1 MRVLSLFPLE
11 RALRAAFA
19 FSGSYGP
26 GHEVVAHASG
36 SAVNVINVH
45 IVPHTHDDVG
55 WLKNVNQYLLHE
67 NNTIQDAGVSL
78 ILDSVLSELVVDD
91 EEPPWSASQAQ
102 AQGVAPGKKLN
113 TAAGGPRPR
122 PAKFFQQGG
131 GATTST
137 VGGDAPEVA
146 ASQHHKHGVDLR
158 AKRNFQYV
166 EQAFFQRWYANQP
179 EEKRQK
185 LKSLVRQKKWRFLN
199 GGWVMHDEACAHF
212 LDMIDQTSL
221 GHSFLLKEFG
231 VRPRVGWQLDPF
243 GHSILQVDLMGAE
256 LGFEGLFFGRIDFQD
271 LEYRVSGENGLRKA
285 AEFVWKSDHNDYAK
299 LPSAGARRRSSWRS
313 SSEVFT
319 GLTGSYGGNYGPP
332 MHYWWD
338 ELCDVE
344 SNPTFESTA
353 GNKTAQ
359 AEIVDNFY
367 TLVLQQ
373 ANVTRGRNILMT
385 WGSDFWY
392 SNATKVF
399 WNTDELIRRVNAKY
413 GSEMSL
419 FYSNME
425 DYVAAKKMEEEQAA
439 GVEVDENERI
449 LEEDG
454 ATNKPPPS
462 TGSRRTSPTPPS
474 SSSPALFPTKQNTD
488 FFPYADRPHGY
499 WTGYFSSRPALKRMI
514 REFSNY
520 FQIFKTFAALSG
532 VKNPKLL
539 NFADAMGIAQHHDA
553 VTGTEKQHV
562 TFDYQKR
569 LHAGYMS
576 AAKIALG
583 AETIGKLAGLG
594 GGRKP
599 EETSADSLPWQNCL
613 LRNES
618 RCDVTLPQSTSTMT
632 WAPALTDADT
642 SVHFKQ
648 ERNRKQ
654 TPDITM
660 LIWNQLP
667 RARDSVRVEVPV
679 DSRTKQVFCDGYAID
694 VDFFS
699 VGEFAPGNYHEE
711 VKEGAWFLSFK
722 VGLPALGFRK
732 CVLAEMMPEDHDVS
746 TTSELDR
753 NRWTPSGALEQEHL
767 EAEQTLQSSSSV
779 VPVTTFHIHPPES
792 DRRGLQPQR
801 QHLEDII
808 RDERDADQTPR
819 PQMISLVLR
828 NEYLQLTFCEDTG
841 EICEIA
847 NVKTGQKLTARQRYK
862 TYLGIG
868 NNTEQNTGAYI
879 FRPRNET
886 GSVPFEFLRV
896 EKIQFHRA
904 DTDVGN
910 DEVRQVYAGGFV
922 RQRIRLVGE
931 RIEITHISGPLPEAI
946 ELATSWETGI
956 ANQQITTGQ
965 KRANVFYTDANGRQ
979 MMRRATDAGRDYP
992 TWNTTRGGEPIAGN
1006 YYPVVAAIS
1015 IQDENGNAAGR
1026 TRRTAE
1032 TTSSRRDSNRRT
1044 RAFTILTDAAQGGTS
1059 LHEGHVELMTHRSC
1073 DYDDARGVG
1082 EPLNETQFVFPYD
1095 NATPQ
1100 EAWGKHYG
1108 PRLRAIGE
1116 HWVVIDWG
1124 GVAAARGSLA
1134 AEEDAQHET
1143 NSDRAPAEKVEVEE
1157 PTDSDTVAAWRAAQ
1171 DEMYAKPL
1179 VLFQVQGEAPASSLI
1194 AAPRARSRA
1203 SSDTDHD
1210 EDIYYKRGA
1219 ARAPAGAD
1227 EKENPPGGLVRR
1239 ERELPSKSKTT
1250 SWDPALQLLTLEP
1263 IDAEHVARI
1272 LLSSPAKRLPPE
1284 ETKLSSRPR
1293 PRPASGSSGEREQNG
1308 AASALSYLLRI
1319 GHNGMSHA
1327 TKNIDVASFF
1337 RDRVTLLAG
1346 NIAISFTELNLSA
1359 NQRREDMP
1367 TWRREKTLIMDATM
1381 GRAASFA
1388 NKRINRGIVS
1398 LVAGQ
1403 IRTFVIQFQ
1412 TQHEKNENIRG
1423 RIVAPLVE
1431 KEIIDNDNDHTGFI
1445 FQ

>member
-67 NNTIQDAGVSL
+67 NNTIQDAG
-78 ILDSVLSELVVDD
+78 
-91 EEPPWSASQAQ
+91 
-102 AQGVAPGKKLN
+102 
-113 TAAGGPRPR
+113 
-122 PAKFFQQGG
+122 
-131 GATTST
+131 
-137 VGGDAPEVA
+137 
-146 ASQHHKHGVDLR
+146 
-158 AKRNFQYV
+158 YV

-439 GVEVDENERI
+439 GVE
-449 LEEDG
+449 
-454 ATNKPPPS
+454 
-462 TGSRRTSPTPPS
+462 
-474 SSSPALFPTKQNTD
+474 NTD

-753 NRWTPSGALEQEHL
+753 N
-767 EAEQTLQSSSSV
+767 
-779 VPVTTFHIHPPES
+779 
-792 DRRGLQPQR
+792 RGLQPQR

-1171 DEMYAKPL
+1171 DE
-1179 VLFQVQGEAPASSLI
+1179 I
-1194 AAPRARSRA
+1194 
-1203 SSDTDHD
+1203 
-1210 EDIYYKRGA
+1210 
-1219 ARAPAGAD
+1219 
-1227 EKENPPGGLVRR
+1227 
-1239 ERELPSKSKTT
+1239 
-1250 SWDPALQLLTLEP
+1250 
-1263 IDAEHVARI
+1263 
-1272 LLSSPAKRLPPE
+1272 
-1284 ETKLSSRPR
+1284 
-1293 PRPASGSSGEREQNG
+1293 
-1308 AASALSYLLRI
+1308 ALSYLLRI